1 MLSVSSLKIS
11 PRIWRNAL
19 SQWSPRRWYAAV
31 LSGLGVGFL
40 IALPTA
46 VIPNP
51 IFGREIETTW
61 WSYPTVVASAILG
74 GLLIATYI
82 RESAD
87 SDAIE
92 VESTDP
98 SLRIGTLGGFITFF
112 AVGCPVCNKLVLL
125 ALGSTGAIS
134 WFAPIQPFL
143 ALVSILFMLWAL
155 NVRLINQDS
164 CSLTALQAQSGLN
177 NP

>member
-1 MLSVSSLKIS
+1 M
-11 PRIWRNAL
+11 
-19 SQWSPRRWYAAV
+19 SQWSPRRWYAAL
-31 LSGLGVGFL
+31 LSGLGIGFL

-61 WSYPTVVASAILG
+61 WSYPTVAFSAILG

-82 RESAD
+82 RESFTDPEAV
-87 SDAIE
+87 
-92 VESTDP
+92 VESTDK
-98 SLRIGTLGGFITFF
+98 SLRLGTLGGFISFF

-125 ALGSTGAIS
+125 AIGSSGALS

-143 ALVSILFMLWAL
+143 AVISLLFMLWAV
-155 NVRLINQDS
+155 NVRLTNQDS
-164 CSLTALQAQSGLN
+164 CSLAPPAQSQL
-177 NP
+177 